1 MCGCPDF
8 DSAVVH
14 IAKRVIEF
22 ITYWFPSLPLG
33 AKMQLFHFKK
43 ESLTKLK
50 AIAEKSSEA
59 RLSTNDALSA
69 FMWRCVNRVPQTG
82 VVEMPVATSK
92 FLSTADFAKGLIRHY
107 QPTTSEMQFNVWLLQ
122 CQYRLCLKLL
132 RISWLQQLPRS
143 KKGLIQLT
151 PISFELQ
158 SNLKIFRGNDIFTT
172 SRGNF
177 YTSVDALD
185 LGVRKFRRAHYPGR
199 PSYDSG
205 YIVMPAY
212 GIRDQELEDAKSY
225 PGGLEVLLD
234 SRKPH
239 IEALMADHEWCQYV
253 SWAGRLKERRCNLS
267 ISVYVRRGF
276 GLI

>member
-1 MCGCPDF
+1 MGIVCEDPTTARVSVKVNKSSRIKFTVAIRNDIPYQDLRPDQQFPINCVPLEDFALGLTTIVPGARRTMCGCPDF

-69 FMWRCVNRVPQTG
+69 FMWRCVTRVRQTG
-82 VVEMPVATSK
+82 VVEMPVAASK
-92 FLSTADFAKGLIRHY
+92 FLFTADFAKGLIRHY

-122 CQYRLCLKLL
+122 CQYRLCLNLL
-132 RISWLQQLPRS
+132 RVSWLQQLPRS

-158 SNLKIFRGNDIFTT
+158 S
-172 SRGNF
+172 S
-177 YTSVDALD
+177 S
-185 LGVRKFRRAHYPGR
+185 
-199 PSYDSG
+199 
-205 YIVMPAY
+205 
-212 GIRDQELEDAKSY
+212 
-225 PGGLEVLLD
+225 
-234 SRKPH
+234 
-239 IEALMADHEWCQYV
+239 
-253 SWAGRLKERRCNLS
+253 
-267 ISVYVRRGF
+267 
-276 GLI
+276 